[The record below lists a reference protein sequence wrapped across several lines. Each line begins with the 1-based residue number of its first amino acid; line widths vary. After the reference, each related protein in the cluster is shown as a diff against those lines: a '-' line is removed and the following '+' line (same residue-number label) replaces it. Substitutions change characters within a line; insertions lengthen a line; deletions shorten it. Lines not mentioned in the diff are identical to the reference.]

1 MALTLGFVYASSNNY
16 PGAQALL
23 KLHELEPKT
32 NRKPDSFIFA
42 YTLYVEKLKKLAVF
56 FQLHLTLQK
65 VTWLTLDLDFINEI
79 SSKMGHRFFFILP
92 VVTSIS
98 HKNFKIK

>member
-32 NRKPDSFIFA
+32 NRKPDSLVFA

-56 FQLHLTLQK
+56 S
-65 VTWLTLDLDFINEI
+65 VTFDITKSNMVD
-79 SSKMGHRFFFILP
+79 S
-92 VVTSIS
+92 
-98 HKNFKIK
+98 

>member
-32 NRKPDSFIFA
+32 NRKPDSFVFA
-42 YTLYVEKLKKLAVF
+42 YTLYVEKLKKTSSF
-56 FQLHLTLQK
+56 FS
-65 VTWLTLDLDFINEI
+65 VTFDITKSNMVD
-79 SSKMGHRFFFILP
+79 S
-92 VVTSIS
+92 
-98 HKNFKIK
+98 